1 MTLTADPTTLPQ
13 ILKQT
18 TQRGYFIDN
27 LQEFDNTFF
36 GISPKEA
43 LLMDPQQRLALE
55 ATWEALEDA
64 GIPPQSLAR
73 SNTAVFMGVNSEDY
87 GKLILEDLPG
97 IEAWMGIGT
106 AYCGIPNRV
115 SYTLDFR
122 GPSTAVDAA
131 CASSLIAIHHARQA
145 LLARESDVAI
155 AGGMNALCAPSLTR
169 VLDLAKTISKDGQC
183 RSFDDAASG
192 YGRGEGVGTVVMK
205 RMSDAVRDNDNIV
218 AVLKGSAVGQDGKT
232 KGIMAPN
239 GEAQE
244 AIARLALADID
255 PLSIQ
260 YVEAHAT
267 STLVGDPIEI
277 RALSNIY
284 GTGRPKEAPC
294 YTGSI
299 KPNIGHLEAGAGV
312 MGFIKA
318 CLAMHHGT
326 IPPQANLKTLNKKID
341 WDNAGIKV
349 PFDSV
354 KWPEVQGKPRGA
366 ICSYGYGGSVSHA
379 VIEKAP
385 EPKTIP
391 INQEAEAGPKVL
403 LLSAPQ
409 EKRLPGAA
417 QALADFISGVG
428 SKEPLSTIACTLAVR
443 RGHHDCRTAL
453 VVKDH
458 SDAAEQ
464 LKSIASGKSS
474 PNTVAGR
481 VFGADIKKGSVWMV
495 SGHGAQWPDMGKEL
509 LEKETVFR
517 DTILEL
523 EPIIQKEM
531 GFSALDVLETGD
543 FDSSDKIQV
552 LSFSMQVAIA
562 AILRSKGTHPSAVIG
577 HSMGEIAAAVIAG
590 ALTLVDGAI
599 VICKRAV
606 LYRQVMGKG
615 AMVLVNSPYDKVVK
629 SLEGCSNIG
638 VAIDSSP
645 SSCVVSGSI
654 KAVEEFENSMKDT
667 GIKISKVR
675 ADIAFH
681 SPALD
686 SLAQPLHKVLSGA
699 ISPKP
704 ASVPLFSTSAPSPKD
719 EDLRDA
725 DYWVRNM
732 LKPVH
737 LTDAVKSAAED
748 GYRVFTEI
756 STHPVIT
763 HSVNETLMEQDL
775 EDVAV
780 LPTIVRK
787 QSPSGAIMQSII
799 AMWCW
804 GTTVN
809 WSLQFSN
816 IDWAKSVPKTIW
828 KHDKFWRDTNTG
840 GADTS
845 TVHDVD
851 SHTLLGQRLPLS
863 VGDSRTIIYNTR
875 LDDHTKP
882 FPKNH
887 PLDGTEI
894 IPAAVLFNSFLGA
907 VGTCSLNDTSLLVP
921 VAISAPRN
929 IQIALEGEK
938 IRLSSRLIPADGETE
953 YNSAWLT
960 HTTSSAATAETGAV
974 DLSKIKLD
982 IDAIKARTTKVL
994 APTFTIDYLNSIAAT
1009 EMGFPW
1015 AVTEH
1020 LESEDEKEM
1029 MTFCDVE
1036 PNLAA
1041 DATLPWN
1048 SGSWAP
1054 IFDAVT
1060 SIGSTLF
1067 HQVARLRMPAHV
1079 DNVTIKEGLIPPKTC
1094 YIHVAEHSR
1103 TPNNLA
1109 ADVTVTDMSG
1119 AAIAKFSGMRFSEIE
1134 GEALADKNMDK
1145 MVHQVAW
1152 KPAELLEKQ
1161 LPLTHVVFV
1170 TDKENP
1176 LLNGYK
1182 KQLQKKRINVTIFD
1196 SAQALCDASVD
1207 LDAEGTIIMYI
1218 PGEVEYLNAVA
1229 PVAQRYCEELT
1240 AIAKFVAS
1248 NEAKARIYTVV
1259 DNAFDPATPTGL
1271 AQAPL
1276 IGLGRIIAAEQP
1288 DLWGALIDVDS
1299 AEFPFQA
1306 IKYISGRVVIRIED
1320 TIARIARLRSLPQ
1333 NKLYPSR
1340 KTSKLD
1346 PKPEGTYLISGG
1358 LGALGL
1364 EVASHLVSRGARRLV
1379 LLSRRGLPPR
1389 SEWSAADYAIQ
1400 PTLQRIQMLERAG
1413 ATIYALPLDIADPN
1427 AATTLTAKLEAFS
1440 LPPVLGVVHAAGVT
1454 EDQYALEVTPE
1465 GLKKVQAPKISGTL
1479 ALHQAFP
1486 PKTVD
1491 FFVMFSSCGQ
1501 LFGFAGQASYASGN
1515 AFLDAM
1521 AEHRRAL
1528 GDNSISL
1535 QMTSWRGMGLAAVSP
1550 DVDEFIEAE
1559 LENKHLTSMN
1569 KDEAFRAWDH
1579 VAKFDVS
1586 HGVVMRFLPIEAN
1599 EKAPM
1604 PIMDEVIERRA
1615 AVASEGGSGGS
1626 APTAASG
1633 EVIPPPG
1640 PERNAFLASAI
1651 SDCVASVLQ
1660 LSSGSDVDPKA
1671 ALPDLG
1677 MDSVMTVTLR
1687 RQLQGRLNVKVPPTL
1702 VWGHPTVS
1710 HLTKWFANEVGK

>member
-1 MTLTADPTTLPQ
+1 
-13 ILKQT
+13 
-18 TQRGYFIDN
+18 
-27 LQEFDNTFF
+27 
-36 GISPKEA
+36 
-43 LLMDPQQRLALE
+43 MDPQQRLALE

-64 GIPPQSLAR
+64 GIPPQSLIR

-122 GPSTAVDAA
+122 GPSTALDAA

-169 VLDLAKTISKDGQC
+169 VLDLAKTISKDGEC
-183 RSFDDAASG
+183 RSFDDSASG
-192 YGRGEGVGTVVMK
+192 YGRGEGVGAVVMK
-205 RMSDAVRDNDNIV
+205 RMSDAVRDNDNII

-284 GTGRPKEAPC
+284 GAGRTKDAPC

-341 WDNAGIKV
+341 WSTAGIQV
-349 PFDSV
+349 PFDAV
-354 KWPEVQGKPRGA
+354 KWPEVNGKPRGA
-366 ICSYGYGGSVSHA
+366 VCSYGYGGSVSHA

-385 EPKTIP
+385 ERRPIP
-391 INQEAEAGPKVL
+391 VNQEAEAGPKVL

-409 EKRLPGAA
+409 EKRLAGTA
-417 QALADFISGVG
+417 QALANFIEGKG
-428 SKEPLSTIACTLAVR
+428 AREALSTIACTLAIR
-443 RGHHDCRTAL
+443 RGHHDCRTA
-453 VVKDH
+453 VVANDH
-458 SDAAEQ
+458 ADAIEQ
-464 LKSIASGKSS
+464 LRNIANKKNS
-474 PNTVAGR
+474 PRIPSGR
-481 VFGADIKKGSVWMV
+481 VFGPDLKKGSVWIV
-495 SGHGAQWPDMGKEL
+495 SGHGAQWSEMGKEL
-509 LEKETVFR
+509 LEKEPVFR
-517 DTILEL
+517 DTIAEL
-523 EPIIQKEM
+523 DPIIQEEL
-531 GFSALDVLETGD
+531 GFSALNALETGD
-543 FDSSDKIQV
+543 FETSDKIQV

-562 AILRSKGTHPSAVIG
+562 AVLQSKGTRPSAVIG

-590 ALTLVDGAI
+590 ALTPAEGAI
-599 VICKRAV
+599 VISKRAV

-615 AMVLVNSPYDKVVK
+615 AMVLVNSPYEEVVK
-629 SLEGCSNIG
+629 GLNSRTNIG

-654 KAVEEFENSMKDT
+654 KAIEDFEKSMKES
-667 GIKISKVR
+667 GIKVSTVK

-686 SLAQPLHKVLSGA
+686 SLAQPLHKKLSGVLA
-699 ISPKP
+699 PKAP
-704 ASVPLFSTSAPSPKD
+704 SVPLYSTSAPSPKD
-719 EDLRDA
+719 QDLRDA

-732 LKPVH
+732 LKPVR

-763 HSVNETLMEQDL
+763 HSVNETLMELEL
-775 EDVAV
+775 EDVSV
-780 LPTIVRK
+780 LPTVMRK
-787 QSPSGAIMQSII
+787 QSPISAILQSIVG
-799 AMWCW
+799 MWCW
-804 GTTVN
+804 GTPVEWKT
-809 WSLQFSN
+809 LFAN
-816 IDWAKSVPKTIW
+816 IDWSKGVPKTIW
-828 KHDKFWRDTNTG
+828 KHDKFWREPSTG

-851 SHTLLGQRLPLS
+851 SHTLLGQRLPIS
-863 VGDSRTIIYNTR
+863 VGDSKTVIFNTR

-907 VGTCSLNDTSLLVP
+907 VGTGSLNDTSLLVP

-929 IQIALEGEK
+929 IQIALEGDK

-960 HTTSSAATAETGAV
+960 HTTSNTATKETGAV
-974 DLSKIKLD
+974 DLDSIKLD
-982 IDAIKARTTKVL
+982 INAIKARTTKVL
-994 APTFTIDYLNSIAAT
+994 KPTFTIDYLNSIAAT

-1029 MTFCDVE
+1029 ITFCDVE
-1036 PNLAA
+1036 PDLAA
-1041 DATLPWN
+1041 DAPLPWN
-1048 SGSWAP
+1048 AASWAP

-1079 DNVTIKEGLIPPKTC
+1079 DNVTVKKDLTPPKTC
-1094 YIHVAEHSR
+1094 YICVAEHSR

-1109 ADVTVTDMSG
+1109 ADVTVTDLSG
-1119 AAIAKFSGMRFSEIE
+1119 SAIAKFSGMRFSEIE

-1152 KPAELLEKQ
+1152 KPAELLENQ
-1161 LPLTHVVFV
+1161 LPLSHVVFI
-1170 TDKENP
+1170 TEKENS
-1176 LLNGYK
+1176 LLGGYR
-1182 KQLQKKRINVTIFD
+1182 KQLQKKRINVTVLESAD
-1196 SAQALCDASVD
+1196 SLSGASID
-1207 LDAEGTIIMYI
+1207 LNAEGTIVMYI
-1218 PGEVEYLNAVA
+1218 PGETEHLNAVA
-1229 PVAQRYCEELT
+1229 LVAQRYCEELVT
-1240 AIAKFVAS
+1240 IAKTVA
-1248 NEAKARIYTVV
+1248 AKQVKPRIYTIL
-1259 DNAFDPATPTGL
+1259 DNAFEPATPAGL

-1288 DLWGALIDVDS
+1288 DLWGALVEVDS

-1320 TIARIARLRSLPQ
+1320 TVARVARLRHMPQ
-1333 NKLYPSR
+1333 NKLYPSG

-1364 EVASHLVSRGARRLV
+1364 EVASHLVSRGARRLI
-1379 LLSRRGLPPR
+1379 LLSRRALPPR
-1389 SEWSAADYAIQ
+1389 SEWSTADYVIQ

-1413 ATIYALPLDIADPN
+1413 ATIYTLPLDIADPD
-1427 AATTLTAKLEAFS
+1427 AAFNLTAKIEALS
-1440 LPPVLGVVHAAGVT
+1440 LPPVLGIVHAAGVT
-1454 EDQYALEVTPE
+1454 EDQYALELTPE
-1465 GLKKVQAPKISGTL
+1465 GLRKVQAPKISGAL

-1491 FFVMFSSCGQ
+1491 FFVLFSSCGQ

-1521 AEHRRAL
+1521 AEHRRAE
-1528 GDNSISL
+1528 GDNAVSL

-1559 LENKHLTSMN
+1559 LENKHLTSMS
-1569 KDEAFRAWDH
+1569 KDEALRAWDH
-1579 VAKFDVS
+1579 VAKYDVS
-1586 HGVVMRFLPIEAN
+1586 HAVVMRFLPIEAS
-1599 EKAPM
+1599 EKPPM
-1604 PIMDEVIERRA
+1604 PIMSDVIERRA
-1615 AVASEGGSGGS
+1615 APAGGAAEA
-1626 APTAASG
+1626 APNAASDQT
-1633 EVIPPPG
+1633 IPPPG

-1651 SDCVASVLQ
+1651 SECVANVLQ
-1660 LSSGSDVDPKA
+1660 LSSGNDVDPKA

-1687 RQLQGRLNVKVPPTL
+1687 RQLQAKLNVKVPPTL

>member
-1 MTLTADPTTLPQ
+1 
-13 ILKQT
+13 
-18 TQRGYFIDN
+18 
-27 LQEFDNTFF
+27 
-36 GISPKEA
+36 
-43 LLMDPQQRLALE
+43 MDPQQRLALE

-64 GIPPQSLAR
+64 GISPQSLAR

-87 GKLILEDLPG
+87 GKLMLEDLPG

-115 SYTLDFR
+115 SYTLDLR

-192 YGRGEGVGTVVMK
+192 YGRGEGIGTVVMK
-205 RMSDAVRDNDNIV
+205 RMSDAVRDSDNIV

-284 GTGRPKEAPC
+284 GIGRPKEAPC

-318 CLAMHHGT
+318 CLAIHNGT

-341 WDNAGIKV
+341 WSKAGIEV
-349 PFDSV
+349 PFDAI

-385 EPKTIP
+385 ERKMIP
-391 INQEAEAGPKVL
+391 VNQDAEAGPKVL

-409 EKRLPGAA
+409 EKRLPSAA
-417 QALADFISGVG
+417 QALADFISDDGAR
-428 SKEPLSTIACTLAVR
+428 EALSTIACTLAIR

-458 SDAAEQ
+458 SEAVEQ
-464 LKSIASGKSS
+464 LKNIANGRSSSSIA
-474 PNTVAGR
+474 TGR
-481 VFGADIKKGSVWMV
+481 VFGADIEKGSVWMV
-495 SGHGAQWPDMGKEL
+495 SGHGAQWFDMGKDL
-509 LEKETVFR
+509 LEKEPVFH
-517 DTILEL
+517 DSIAEL
-523 EPIIQKEM
+523 EPIIQEEM
-531 GFSALDVLETGD
+531 GFSALEALESGD
-543 FDSSDKIQV
+543 FESSDKIQV

-590 ALTLVDGAI
+590 ALTPVDGAI
-599 VICKRAV
+599 VVCKRAV
-606 LYRQVMGKG
+606 LYRKVMGKG
-615 AMVLVNSPYDKVVK
+615 AMVLVDSPYDQVVK
-629 SLEGCSNIG
+629 KLEGCSDIG
-638 VAIDSSP
+638 AAIDSSP
-645 SSCVVSGSI
+645 TSCVVSGSI
-654 KAVEEFENSMKDT
+654 NAIGNFEDSMKDS
-667 GIKISKVR
+667 GVKISKVR

-686 SLAQPLHKVLSGA
+686 SLAQPLHKVLSSA
-699 ISPKP
+699 ISPKK
-704 ASVPLFSTSAPSPKD
+704 ASVTLYSTSAPSPKND
-719 EDLRDA
+719 DVRDA

-732 LKPVH
+732 LNPVH
-737 LTDAVKSAAED
+737 LTDAIKSAADD
-748 GYRVFTEI
+748 GYRIFTEI
-756 STHPVIT
+756 STHPIIN
-763 HSVNETLMEQDL
+763 HSVNEILMEQDL
-775 EDVAV
+775 EDFAV
-780 LPTIVRK
+780 LPTMVRK
-787 QSPSGAIMQSII
+787 QDPSRAIMQSIV

-804 GTTVN
+804 GTEVD
-809 WSLQFSN
+809 WSAQFAN
-816 IDWAKSVPKTIW
+816 IDWSKGVPKTIW
-828 KHDKFWRDTNTG
+828 NHDKFWRETTTG

-845 TVHDVD
+845 TIHDVD

-863 VGDSRTIIYNTR
+863 VGQSKTTIFNTR

-907 VGTCSLNDTSLLVP
+907 VGTCALNDTSLLVP

-938 IRLSSRLIPADGETE
+938 IRLSSRLIPADGEAE

-960 HTTSSAATAETGAV
+960 HTTSNIATAETGAV
-974 DLSKIKLD
+974 DLSSIKLD
-982 IDAIKARTTKVL
+982 IEAIKARTSKVL
-994 APTFTIDYLNSIAAT
+994 ASTFTIDYLNSIAAT

-1041 DATLPWN
+1041 DAPLPWN
-1048 SGSWAP
+1048 AGSWAP

-1079 DNVTIKEGLIPPKTC
+1079 DNVTIKEGLTPPKTC

-1145 MVHQVAW
+1145 MVHQIAW
-1152 KPAELLEKQ
+1152 RPAELSEKP
-1161 LPLTHVVFV
+1161 LPLKYVVFV
-1170 TDKENP
+1170 TDDENSF
-1176 LLNGYK
+1176 LSGYK
-1182 KQLQKKRINVTIFD
+1182 KALRKKRIDFTVFN
-1196 SAQALCDASVD
+1196 SAEALSNASVD
-1207 LDAEGTIIMYI
+1207 LDAEGTIVMYI

-1229 PVAQRYCEELT
+1229 PVAQRYCEELV

-1248 NEAKARIYTVV
+1248 SEAKARIYTIV
-1259 DNAFDPATPTGL
+1259 DTAFDPVTPTGL

-1299 AEFPFQA
+1299 SEFPFQA

-1320 TIARIARLRSLPQ
+1320 TVARIARLRPLSQ
-1333 NKLYPSR
+1333 DKLYPSK

-1389 SEWSAADYAIQ
+1389 SEWSTADYAIQ
-1400 PTLQRIQMLERAG
+1400 PTLQRILMLERMG

-1427 AATTLTAKLEAFS
+1427 AATTLTAKLEALS

-1454 EDQYALEVTPE
+1454 EDQYALEVTSE
-1465 GLKKVQAPKISGTL
+1465 GLKKVQAPKISGAL
-1479 ALHQAFP
+1479 ALNQAFP
-1486 PKTVD
+1486 PRTVD

-1521 AEHRRAL
+1521 VEYRRAL

-1586 HGVVMRFLPIEAN
+1586 HCVVMRFLPIEAN

-1604 PIMDEVIERRA
+1604 PIMDDVIERRA
-1615 AVASEGGSGGS
+1615 PVASEGGSGG
-1626 APTAASG
+1626 APTATSG
-1633 EVIPPPG
+1633 EVVPPPG
-1640 PERNAFLASAI
+1640 PERNAFLTSAI

-1687 RQLQGRLNVKVPPTL
+1687 RQLQSKLNVKVPPTL

>member
-1 MTLTADPTTLPQ
+1 MQ

-18 TQRGYFIDN
+18 TNKGYFIDN
-27 LQEFDNTFF
+27 LKAFDNTFF

-87 GKLILEDLPG
+87 GKIILEDLPG

-115 SYTLDFR
+115 SYQLDFR

-183 RSFDDAASG
+183 RSFDDSASG
-192 YGRGEGVGTVVMK
+192 YGRGEGIGCVAMK
-205 RMSDAVRDNDNIV
+205 RMSDAVRDNDNIL

-284 GTGRPKEAPC
+284 GASRPKDAPC
-294 YTGSI
+294 YAGSI

-318 CLAMHHGT
+318 VLAMKNET

-341 WDNAGIKV
+341 WDKAGIHV

-354 KWPEVQGKPRGA
+354 KWPEVKGGKARGA
-366 ICSYGYGGSVSHA
+366 VCSYGYGGSVSHA
-379 VIEKAP
+379 IIEKAP
-385 EPKTIP
+385 EPRTIP
-391 INQEAEAGPKVL
+391 LNEGAEAGPKVL

-409 EKRLPGAA
+409 EKRLPAMA
-417 QALADFISGVG
+417 QALAEFIEGKG
-428 SKEPLSTIACTLAVR
+428 SKEPLSTISCTLATR
-443 RGHHDCRTAL
+443 RGHHDCRTA
-453 VVKDH
+453 VVANDH
-458 SDAAEQ
+458 ADAALQ
-464 LKSIASGKSS
+464 LKSIAEGKASAS
-474 PNTVAGR
+474 IANGR
-481 VFGADIKKGSVWMV
+481 VLGADLKQGSVWMV
-495 SGHGAQWPDMGKEL
+495 SGHGAQWPEMGKEL
-509 LEKETVFR
+509 LETEATFR
-517 DTILEL
+517 DTINEL
-523 EPIIQKEM
+523 EPIVQSEM
-531 GFSALDVLETGD
+531 GFSATDALATGD
-543 FDSSDKIQV
+543 FESSDKIQV
-552 LSFSMQVAIA
+552 LTFCMQVAIA
-562 AILRSKGTHPSAVIG
+562 ALLRSKGTQPSAVIG

-590 ALTLVDGAI
+590 ALTPADGAL

-615 AMVLVNSPYDKVVK
+615 AMVLVNAPYEEVAQ
-629 SLEGCSNIG
+629 SLEGSSNIG

-645 SSCVVSGSI
+645 SSCVVSGSV
-654 KAVEEFENSMKDT
+654 KAIQEYEDSKKAGQV
-667 GIKISKVR
+667 KISRVR

-681 SPALD
+681 SPALA
-686 SLAQPLHKVLSGA
+686 SLAQPLQKALSDS
-699 ISPKP
+699 ISPTTP
-704 ASVPLFSTSAPSPKD
+704 HTTLYSTSAPSAKD
-719 EDLRDA
+719 QDLRNA

-737 LTDAVKSAAED
+737 LTGAVKAAAED

-763 HSVNETLMEQDL
+763 HSVNETLMEMDID
-775 EDVAV
+775 DVAV
-780 LPTIVRK
+780 LPTLIRK
-787 QSPSGAIMQSII
+787 KSPREGIMQSVI
-799 AMWCW
+799 AMWCK
-804 GTTVN
+804 GTAVEWAPQFADVD
-809 WSLQFSN
+809 WS
-816 IDWAKSVPKTIW
+816 KSVPATIW
-828 KHDKFWRDTNTG
+828 KHDEFWKEVSSG
-840 GADTS
+840 GADT

-851 SHTLLGQRLPLS
+851 SHTLLGQRLP
-863 VGDSRTIIYNTR
+863 VGVGEEKTIIFNTR

-907 VGTCSLNDTSLLVP
+907 VGTASLNDTSLLVP

-929 IQIALEGEK
+929 IQIAMEGTK
-938 IRLSSRLIPADGETE
+938 IRLMSRLIPADGETE

-960 HTTSSAATAETGAV
+960 HTTSNAATSETGAV
-974 DLSKIKLD
+974 DLDSIKLD
-982 IDAIKARTTKVL
+982 IDTIKSRTTKVL
-994 APTFTIDYLNSIAAT
+994 KPTFTIDYLAGIAAT

-1029 MTFCDVE
+1029 LTFCDVE
-1036 PNLAA
+1036 PALPA
-1041 DATLPWN
+1041 DAALPWN
-1048 SGSWAP
+1048 ADSWAP

-1079 DNVTIKEGLIPPKTC
+1079 NNVTIKKGVVPPKTC
-1094 YIHVAEHSR
+1094 YIHVSEHDR
-1103 TPNNLA
+1103 TPSNLA
-1109 ADVTVTDMSG
+1109 ADVTVTDLSG

-1134 GEALADKNMDK
+1134 GEALADKNMDA

-1152 KPAELLEKQ
+1152 KPAELSESQAPLNHVVLIGGNQSSLVAGYRKQ
-1161 LPLTHVVFV
+1161 L
-1170 TDKENP
+1170 D
-1176 LLNGYK
+1176 
-1182 KQLQKKRINVTIFD
+1182 KKRIASTLLA
-1196 SAQALCDASVD
+1196 SADELSQGSVD
-1207 LDAEGTIIMYI
+1207 LNGEGLIIVYV
-1218 PGEVEYLNAVA
+1218 PGEVEYMNAI
-1229 PVAQRYCEELT
+1229 PSIAQKYCLELIS
-1240 AIAKFVAS
+1240 IAKHVS
-1248 NEAKARIYTVV
+1248 TNQLKPRIYTIV
-1259 DNAFDPATPTGL
+1259 DGAFNPTDATGL

-1288 DLWGALIDVDS
+1288 DLWGALIEVDS
-1299 AEFPFQA
+1299 TEFPFQA
-1306 IKYISGRVVIRIED
+1306 VKYISGKVVVRIED
-1320 TIARIARLRSLPQ
+1320 TIARIARLRPLPH
-1333 NKLYPSR
+1333 NKLYPS
-1340 KTSKLD
+1340 KQAVKLN

-1379 LLSRRGLPPR
+1379 LLSRRALPNR
-1389 SEWSAADYAIQ
+1389 SDWSTAEYSIQ
-1400 PTLQRIQMLERAG
+1400 PTIQKIQMLERAG
-1413 ATIYALPLDIADPN
+1413 ATVCTIPLDVADPN
-1427 AATTLTAKLEAFS
+1427 AATELTAKLESLS

-1465 GLKKVQAPKISGTL
+1465 GLSKVQAPKVAGAL

-1486 PKTVD
+1486 PKTID
-1491 FFVMFSSCGQ
+1491 FFITFSSCGQ
-1501 LFGFAGQASYASGN
+1501 LFGFTGQASYASGN
-1515 AFLDAM
+1515 AFLDSL
-1521 AEHRRAL
+1521 AEHRRGL
-1528 GDNSISL
+1528 GDNAVSL

-1550 DVDEFIEAE
+1550 DVDAFIEAE
-1559 LENKHLTSMN
+1559 LESKRLTSMS
-1569 KDEAFRAWDH
+1569 KEDAFRAWDH
-1579 VAKFDVS
+1579 IAKYDVS
-1586 HGVVMRFLPIEAN
+1586 HGVVMRFLPIEAG
-1599 EKAPM
+1599 ESPPM
-1604 PIMDEVIERRA
+1604 PIMEEVIERREDT
-1615 AVASEGGSGGS
+1615 SGGAGAGGS

-1633 EVIPPPG
+1633 ETIPPPG
-1640 PERNAFLASAI
+1640 PERNAFLASKI
-1651 SDCVASVLQ
+1651 SECVANVLQ
-1660 LSSGSDVDPKA
+1660 LSSGDDVDPKA
-1671 ALPDLG
+1671 ALPDIG

-1687 RQLQGRLNVKVPPTL
+1687 RQLQGKLNVKVPPTL